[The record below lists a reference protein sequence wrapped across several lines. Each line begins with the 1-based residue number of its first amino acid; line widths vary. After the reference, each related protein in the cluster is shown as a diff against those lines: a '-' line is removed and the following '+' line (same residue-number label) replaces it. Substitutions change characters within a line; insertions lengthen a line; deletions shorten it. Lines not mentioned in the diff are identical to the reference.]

1 MSIFS
6 PKIKNFLTRIERV
19 DKMYWAPVPRSS
31 SCGRVGDFLI
41 FRYQLGIGS
50 GSREQRMVMIV
61 KPVVKCPKTGNLLLS
76 AVKVDLNSIS
86 TPSQIAN
93 LYKSEYFTEYR
104 TYRMNKM
111 FGQLY
116 RLEEAV
122 KKG

>member
-6 PKIKNFLTRIERV
+6 PKVKNFLTRIGRIKE
-19 DKMYWAPVPRSS
+19 MYWAPVPRSS

-41 FRYQLGIGS
+41 FRYQLGTGK
-50 GSREQRMVMIV
+50 GSRAQRTVMIV
-61 KPVVKCPKTGNLLLS
+61 KPVIKCPKTGNLLLS

-86 TPSQIAN
+86 TPSQIEN